1 MNTCDEAHWLAE
13 NDAEIENLAADLWRL
28 ENPSMSVFECD
39 FKMKEEYRKRAIEI
53 LQKERNR

>member
-1 MNTCDEAHWLAE
+1 MNTWDEAHWLAE
-13 NDAEIENLAADLWRL
+13 NDYQIEELAANLWRL

-53 LQKERNR
+53 LEKERNR